1 MKLKRRTRY
10 YLLRFSRLKAS
21 PHQVALGFTLG
32 FIPNWFP
39 TFGLGPILSVGIAK
53 LAKVNVFA
61 AVMGGIIGTPLWP
74 VLFLLNYRVGGLFQD
89 NPSKVEEIV
98 EVEYIEAVND
108 TVGSIQS
115 GSLQFLTG
123 AFINILLSSMVLYL
137 LVFMIFKIYRRKQGD
152 RSSFPC

>member
-39 TFGLGPILSVGIAK
+39 TFGLGPVLSVGIAK

-74 VLFLLNYRVGGLFQD
+74 VLFLLNYRAGGLFHD
-89 NPSKVEEIV
+89 KPSKVDEIV

-137 LVFMIFKIYRRKQGD
+137 LVFMMFRIYRRKQGD
-152 RSSFPC
+152 RSSLPY

>member
-1 MKLKRRTRY
+1 LKLKRRTRY
-10 YLLRFSRLKAS
+10 YLLRVSRLKAS
-21 PHQVALGFTLG
+21 PHEVALGVTLG

-53 LAKVNVFA
+53 ITKVNVFA

-74 VLFLLNYRVGGLFQD
+74 VLFWLNYRVGGLMHD
-89 NPSKVEEIV
+89 KPSEVGQLE

-123 AFINILLSSMVLYL
+123 ALLNILVSSLVLYL
-137 LVFMIFKIYRRKQGD
+137 LVLMIFKIYRRKQ
-152 RSSFPC
+152 REHSSLPF

>member
-1 MKLKRRTRY
+1 LKLKRRTRY
-10 YLLRFSRLKAS
+10 YLLRVSRLKAS
-21 PHQVALGFTLG
+21 PHEVALGVTLG

-74 VLFLLNYRVGGLFQD
+74 VLFWLNYQVGGLLHD
-89 NPSKVEEIV
+89 KPSEVDQLE

-123 AFINILLSSMVLYL
+123 TFINILVSSMALYL
-137 LVFMIFKIYRRKQGD
+137 LVLMIVRIYRKKQGD
-152 RSSFPC
+152 RSSLPY